1 MNYEL
6 YIKILF
12 SIVAVYIIFGNYLYL
27 RKVVP
32 ALDVAPGFLPT
43 TQFKH
48 IELYLKLIQAKGE
61 RPWFLFFLKYIKE
74 ISLLILILMIPGF
87 FFVFKI
93 Q

>member
-6 YIKILF
+6 YTKFLF
-12 SIVAVYIIFGNYLYL
+12 SVVAVYVIFGNYLYL

-48 IELYLKLIQAKGE
+48 IGLYLKLIQAKVE
-61 RPWFLFFLKYIKE
+61 KPWFFFFLKYIKE
-74 ISLLILILMIPGF
+74 ISILIFILMIPGF

-93 Q
+93 K